1 MTAKPVFKRTLKIL
15 VLILL
20 LYAFLLSIKLIGSS
34 FQLFGKDFAAQLI
47 DSYSNPV
54 LGLVT
59 GILATSIIQSSS
71 TVTSLIVG
79 LAGGGILPIQAAIPL
94 VMGAN
99 MGTTITNI
107 LVALTFVTRK
117 GDFRRAFAAA
127 TVHDFFNILTI
138 AIFFPL
144 EIKFHLIEK
153 SAVFLTGVFKGVGGV
168 SFTSPL
174 KLVISPVAKGLQ
186 HFFTDTLSL
195 PDAAAG
201 TLMLV
206 LSITVVIL
214 TLVYLVRTLRAVT
227 SAQAENS
234 IDKYLFSNTFTAI
247 SLGVILTSIVQSS
260 SITTSLIVP
269 LVAAGVISLAKAYP
283 FTLGANIGTTVTAM
297 LASLATVSVLDGEA
311 ANTAGVTVAFAH
323 LMFNIYGVIIFLPLK
338 RIPIFLATK
347 LANVAAESKKW
358 AFIFVITVFFL
369 LPLLTI
375 LLIR

>member
-1 MTAKPVFKRTLKIL
+1 MTVKPVLRRTLKIL
-15 VLILL
+15 VIVLL

-54 LGLVT
+54 LGLAT

-79 LAGGGILPIQAAIPL
+79 LAGGGVLPISAAIPL

-138 AIFFPL
+138 ALFFPL
-144 EIKFHLIEK
+144 ELQFHFIEK
-153 SAVFLTGVFKGVGGV
+153 SAVFLTGVFKGIGGV
-168 SFTSPL
+168 SFTSPI
-174 KLVISPVAKGLQ
+174 KLIISPVAEGLQ

-201 TLMLV
+201 TIMLV
-206 LSITVVIL
+206 LSIIVVIL

-234 IDKYLFSNTFTAI
+234 IDRYLFSNTFTAI
-247 SLGVILTSIVQSS
+247 SLGVILTAIVQSS
-260 SITTSLIVP
+260 SITTSVIVP
-269 LVAAGVISLAKAYP
+269 LVAAGVISLTNAYP

-297 LASLATVSVLDGEA
+297 LASLATVTIIDGEA
-311 ANTAGVTVAFAH
+311 VNTVGVTVAFAH

-347 LANVAAESKKW
+347 LANIAAESKKW
-358 AFIFVITVFFL
+358 AFIFVIIVFFL

>member
-1 MTAKPVFKRTLKIL
+1 MTAKPVLRRTLKIL
-15 VLILL
+15 VIIFL

-54 LGLVT
+54 LGLAT

-79 LAGGGILPIQAAIPL
+79 LAGGGILPIRAAIPL

-117 GDFRRAFAAA
+117 ADFRRAFAAA

-138 AIFFPL
+138 ALFFPL
-144 EIKFHLIEK
+144 EIQFHLIEK
-153 SAVFLTGVFKGVGGV
+153 SAVFLTGVFRGIGGV

-174 KLVISPVAKGLQ
+174 KLIISPVAKSIQ

-201 TLMLV
+201 TIMLV
-206 LSITVVIL
+206 LSVIVVII
-214 TLVYLVRTLRAVT
+214 TLIYLVRTLRAAT
-227 SAQAENS
+227 SLQTESS
-234 IDKYLFSNTFTAI
+234 IDKYLFSNAFTAI
-247 SLGVILTSIVQSS
+247 SLGMILTAIVQSS

-269 LVAAGVISLAKAYP
+269 LVAAGVISLANAYP

-297 LASLATVSVLDGEA
+297 LASLATISVINGEA
-311 ANTAGVTVAFAH
+311 VNTVGVTVAFAH
-323 LMFNIYGVIIFLPLK
+323 LVFNIYGVIIFLPLK
-338 RIPIFLATK
+338 RIPIFLATR

-358 AFIFVITVFFL
+358 AFIFVISVFFL

-375 LLIR
+375 FLIR

>member
-1 MTAKPVFKRTLKIL
+1 MIVKPVLRRILKIL
-15 VLILL
+15 VIIFL

-54 LGLVT
+54 LGLAT

-79 LAGGGILPIQAAIPL
+79 LAGGGILSIQAAIPL

-99 MGTTITNI
+99 MGTTITNV
-107 LVALTFVTRK
+107 LVALTFITRK
-117 GDFRRAFAAA
+117 VDFRRAFAAA

-144 EIKFHLIEK
+144 EIKFHIIEK
-153 SAVFLTGVFKGVGGV
+153 SAVFLTEVFKGIGGV
-168 SFTSPL
+168 NFTSPL
-174 KLVISPVAKGLQ
+174 TLIISPVAKGLQ

-201 TLMLV
+201 TIMLV
-206 LSITVVIL
+206 LSVIVVII
-214 TLVYLVRTLRAVT
+214 TLIYLVRTLRAVT

-247 SLGVILTSIVQSS
+247 SLGVILTAIVQSS
-260 SITTSLIVP
+260 SITTSIIVP
-269 LVAAGVISLAKAYP
+269 LVAAGVISLANAYP

-297 LASLATVSVLDGEA
+297 LASLATVNVADGEMV
-311 ANTAGVTVAFAH
+311 NTVGITVAFAH
-323 LMFNIYGVIIFLPLK
+323 LIFNIFGVVIFLPLK

-358 AFIFVITVFFL
+358 AFIFVIIVFFL